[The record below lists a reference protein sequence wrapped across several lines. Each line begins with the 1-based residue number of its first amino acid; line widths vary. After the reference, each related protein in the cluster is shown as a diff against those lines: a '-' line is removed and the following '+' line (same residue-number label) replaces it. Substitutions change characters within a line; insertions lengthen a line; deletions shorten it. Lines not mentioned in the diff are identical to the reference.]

1 MTKPAGRVRRAIH
14 TRILQFDEF
23 LCRRFLSLPVYELT
37 PSDVDAKMREFLA
50 LCALGQLS
58 LIYENGLGVPRSL
71 FYSRF
76 AVVLLSSRPG
86 ARRMIRTPY
95 GYGSGLEI
103 LGSKLRPTR
112 RRRQGHHLSRG
123 KPTETS
129 LTAAAT
135 RQARRVRFIRSL
147 AALPQ

>member
-1 MTKPAGRVRRAIH
+1 MTEPSRIRRAIH
-14 TRILQFDEF
+14 ARMLRVDEL
-23 LCRRFLSLPVYELT
+23 LCRRFLSLPVYELS

-50 LCALGQLS
+50 LCASGQFS

-95 GYGSGLEI
+95 GYGSGMEI
-103 LGSKLRPTR
+103 LGVEVTPD
-112 RRRQGHHLSRG
+112 
-123 KPTETS
+123 TE
-129 LTAAAT
+129 AEAAT
-135 RQARRVRFIRSL
+135 PA
-147 AALPQ
+147 